1 MPRPKYTAA
10 MAEGSNTLTNGA
22 SAAAAD
28 DSHDRSL
35 ILACLRLTPEERL
48 LRLMQAHEFRLVI
61 RAARP
66 YELRER

>member
-1 MPRPKYTAA
+1 

-28 DSHDRSL
+28 DSPDRSL
-35 ILACLRLTPEERL
+35 ILACLRLTPDERL
-48 LRLMQAHEFRLVI
+48 MRLTQAHEFRAII
-61 RAARP
+61 REARP